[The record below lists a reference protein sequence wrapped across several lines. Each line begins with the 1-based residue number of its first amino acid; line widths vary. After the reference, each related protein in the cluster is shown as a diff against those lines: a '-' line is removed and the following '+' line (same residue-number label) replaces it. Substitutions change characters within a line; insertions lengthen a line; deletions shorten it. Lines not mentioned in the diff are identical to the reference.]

1 MQLLMDAPLTLT
13 EMRAAVGD
21 LTGALLQHRQLSDDQ
36 WDRAIATLCTA
47 REQHGGRIRQ
57 LIHVI
62 LNVGRV
68 DAPAGQLPAAL
79 EELHCH
85 LALADDP
92 TPEPPAP
99 TPTRPRRHGVGPHTQ
114 LQLFDLDA
122 TEPGPAE
129 RGDAQP

>member
-1 MQLLMDAPLTLT
+1 MQLLMDAPLTVT

-21 LTGALLQHRQLSDDQ
+21 LTGALLQHRQLTDEQ
-36 WDRAIATLCTA
+36 WDRAIATLYTA

-62 LNVGRV
+62 LNVGRA

-92 TPEPPAP
+92 PPPPAAP
-99 TPTRPRRHGVGPHTQ
+99 HTARRRRHHTEHHTQ
-114 LQLFDLDA
+114 LRLFDTHDA
-122 TEPGPAE
+122 GP
-129 RGDAQP
+129 